1 MNTGKVKE
9 WMPNNPVLRFLTP
22 PLRDLLTYP
31 VKKDSEYIYINVQG
45 IKSGNS
51 AEIVFGGAT
60 QAGKTASDVSVD
72 EVLRKDSG
80 FLPFS
85 FLLKNLCSYTLRLL
99 LRCTTNRVEL
109 LALQKNLC
117 KTLFCFTIQTIS
129 TADGRNASVNF
140 AISLQEVV
148 DLFVFQTKFS
158 NFSKPC
164 SRVSVHISDS
174 S

>member
-1 MNTGKVKE
+1 
-9 WMPNNPVLRFLTP
+9 MPNNPVLRFLTP

-85 FLLKNLCSYTLRLL
+85 FLLKNLCSYTLYLL

-129 TADGRNASVNF
+129 TADGMECICKFCNLSAGSCR
-140 AISLQEVV
+140 SLCLSNKIFLTSPSHVV
-148 DLFVFQTKFS
+148 ESLCIYQIPPPES
-158 NFSKPC
+158 
-164 SRVSVHISDS
+164 
-174 S
+174 

>member
-1 MNTGKVKE
+1 
-9 WMPNNPVLRFLTP
+9 MPNNPVLRFLTP

-31 VKKDSEYIYINVQG
+31 VKMDSEYIYINVQG

-60 QAGKTASDVSVD
+60 QAGKTASDVNVD

-85 FLLKNLCSYTLRLL
+85 FLLKNLCSYTLCLL

-109 LALQKNLC
+109 LALQKTCAKPYSALLS
-117 KTLFCFTIQTIS
+117 KPFPLQMEW
-129 TADGRNASVNF
+129 NASVNF

-148 DLFVFQTKFS
+148 DLFVFQTK
-158 NFSKPC
+158 
-164 SRVSVHISDS
+164 ISQLLRAM
-174 S
+174 

>member
-1 MNTGKVKE
+1 VKE

-31 VKKDSEYIYINVQG
+31 VKMDSEYIYINVQG

-72 EVLRKDSG
+72 EVLLKDLG

-85 FLLKNLCSYTLRLL
+85 FLLKNLCCYMLCLL
-99 LRCTTNRVEL
+99 LCCTSNRVAL
-109 LALQKNLC
+109 LALQNTCAKPYSALLSNPFPL
-117 KTLFCFTIQTIS
+117 QMEW
-129 TADGRNASVNF
+129 NASVNF

-148 DLFVFQTKFS
+148 DLFVFQTIFS
-158 NFSKPC
+158 QLLQAM
-164 SRVSVHISDS
+164 
-174 S
+174 